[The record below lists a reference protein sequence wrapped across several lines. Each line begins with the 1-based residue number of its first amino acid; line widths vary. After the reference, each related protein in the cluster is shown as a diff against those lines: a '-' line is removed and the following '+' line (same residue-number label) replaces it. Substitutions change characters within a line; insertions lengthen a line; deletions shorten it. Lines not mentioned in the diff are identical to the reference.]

1 MSSQIIN
8 CDDSDNNNNN
18 DWFHLYNYL
27 WWCVWIM
34 MSSQIF
40 NCDGSNNNNNNN
52 NNNDNNNCDNSNDK
66 MLKITIYIVHAF
78 LTICPS

>member
-1 MSSQIIN
+1 MMSSQIIN

-18 DWFHLYNYL
+18 
-27 WWCVWIM
+27 
-34 MSSQIF
+34 
-40 NCDGSNNNNNNN
+40 
-52 NNNDNNNCDNSNDK
+52 NNDNNNNNCDNSNDK